1 LPLNDDCDRLVDYFH
16 TAIAPLLDRP
26 FGFFGHSMGSLIT
39 YQLTRRLHHEGARSR
54 TGWVYPPT
62 APREA
67 RPAPTTART

>member
-1 LPLNDDCDRLVDYFH
+1 
-16 TAIAPLLDRP
+16 
-26 FGFFGHSMGSLIT
+26 MGSLIA